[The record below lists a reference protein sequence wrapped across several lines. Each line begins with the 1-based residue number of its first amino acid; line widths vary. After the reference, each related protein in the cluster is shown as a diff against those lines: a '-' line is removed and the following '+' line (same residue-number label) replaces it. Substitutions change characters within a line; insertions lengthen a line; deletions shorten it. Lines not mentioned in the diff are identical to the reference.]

1 MTECRPLLS
10 VIIPH
15 LNQPEGLD
23 ACLTSLDGQTL
34 ERTQFEVIVVDNGS
48 VSLPSQLTASHS
60 ARLLEEPKA
69 GPGLARNRGV
79 EAARGDIFCFIDADC
94 RAHPDW
100 LRVASEIIS
109 EPERVILGGD
119 VQIWRD
125 DQSRFTSLEAYES
138 VFAYRFKL
146 YIEQHGFSGTGNLVV
161 RRTDFDK
168 IGQFLGIE
176 VAEDMDWGSRAI
188 AAGFKFR
195 YAPKLIVY
203 HPARKTMAELFTKW
217 DRQLQHYLNMA
228 RDKHFWRF
236 FWVARA
242 IGVFLSPIAELGKV
256 LRSSKISGLST
267 RLKAASVLIAIRC
280 YRAWKMLQLLGSH
293 ETVTWNSSAVA
304 DRNAGNKAA

>member
-1 MTECRPLLS
+1 MTGCKPFLS

-34 ERTQFEVIVVDNGS
+34 KRTQFEVIVVDNGS
-48 VSLPSQLTASHS
+48 VSPPRQLTASHS
-60 ARLLEEPKA
+60 ACLLEEPEA
-69 GPGLARNRGV
+69 GPGPARNRGV

-109 EPERVILGGD
+109 EPEHIILGGD

-125 DQSRFTSLEAYES
+125 DQNRFTSLEAYES

-146 YIEQHGFSGTGNLVV
+146 YIEQRGFSGTGNLVV

-168 IGQFLGIE
+168 IGQFRGIE

-188 AAGFKFR
+188 TAGFKFR
-195 YAPKLIVY
+195 YAPNLIVY
-203 HPARKTMAELFTKW
+203 HPARKTMVELFTKW
-217 DRQLQHYLNMA
+217 DRHLQHYMNKA
-228 RDKHFWRF
+228 RGKRFWRL
-236 FWVARA
+236 FWVTRA
-242 IGVFLSPIAELGKV
+242 LGVFLSPVVELGKV
-256 LRSSKISGLST
+256 LTSPKISGLST
-267 RLKAASVLIAIRC
+267 RFKAAGVLIAIRS
-280 YRAWKMLQLLGSH
+280 YRTWRMLRLLGPH

-304 DRNAGNKAA
+304 DRNAGDKAA